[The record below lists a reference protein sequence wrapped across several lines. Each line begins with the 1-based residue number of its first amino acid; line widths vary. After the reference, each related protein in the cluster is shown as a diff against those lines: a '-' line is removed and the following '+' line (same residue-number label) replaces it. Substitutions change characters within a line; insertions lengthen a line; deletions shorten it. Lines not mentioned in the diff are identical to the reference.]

1 LRAIIFDLD
10 GTLIHT
16 AIPFKEM
23 KSRIIEY
30 LQTVGVT
37 PGLLNNDML
46 NFQITS
52 IAVEDLRR
60 KGVSQEKIRSI
71 LSKVSDIMNRVELES
86 LPRASLIES
95 VPETLKAMK
104 AMGLKIGIMTRSCHK
119 YAEKI
124 LNKFR
129 LSKFFDAVVARDDV
143 ENPKPNPEH
152 AFHLLSLLGVRA
164 EEALY
169 VGDHWSDGEC
179 AKKAGLKFVLIKK
192 CDQKVTSPE
201 ESGFPTVNSIQ
212 DLVQFAEKAH
222 KPCST

>member
-1 LRAIIFDLD
+1 
-10 GTLIHT
+10 
-16 AIPFKEM
+16 M

-37 PGLLNNDML
+37 PGLLNNNML

-52 IAVEDLRR
+52 IAVEDLRT
-60 KGVSQEKIRSI
+60 KGVSQEKIRNI
-71 LSKVSDIMNRVELES
+71 LSKVSNIMNRVELES
-86 LPRASLIES
+86 LPRASLIEA

-104 AMGLKIGIMTRSCHK
+104 AKGLKIGIMTRSCHK
-119 YAEKI
+119 YTKKI
-124 LNKFR
+124 LYKFR

-179 AKKAGLKFVLIKK
+179 AKKAGLKFVLIKRY
-192 CDQKVTSPE
+192 DQKVTSPE
-201 ESGFPTVNSIQ
+201 ESSFPTVNNIR
-212 DLVQFAEKAH
+212 DLVQFCKEV
-222 KPCST
+222 T